1 MKSMLWFAV
10 GVATGF
16 AVAHQVNRTA
26 QGREFFAGLDAKAR
40 AFGRAVAGA
49 HHVRDAFAAARVS
62 DGSSPNIA
70 R

>member
-1 MKSMLWFAV
+1 MKSILWFAV

-40 AFGRAVAGA
+40 AFGRAVAEGYSA
-49 HHVRDAFAAARVS
+49 REAELRAAEAQPVEGR
-62 DGSSPNIA
+62 
-70 R
+70 

>member
-1 MKSMLWFAV
+1 MKSILWFAV

-40 AFGRAVAGA
+40 AFGQAVAEGYHA
-49 HHVRDAFAAARVS
+49 REAELRAADRA
-62 DGSSPNIA
+62 
-70 R
+70 

>member
-1 MKSMLWFAV
+1 VKSILWFAV

-40 AFGRAVAGA
+40 AFGRAVAEGY
-49 HHVRDAFAAARVS
+49 HAREAELRAVES
-62 DGSSPNIA
+62 QAVEG